1 MLDTP
6 ALERNLRRYQA
17 FAALSFA
24 PIMIPVIVLFWQQNG
39 LDLFEIFLLQAVFA
53 VAIVLL
59 EVPTGLVADRVGKR
73 TSLVWGMAIATLGMV
88 AYALG
93 TSFVTFAIAELLLAL
108 GLSFWSGA
116 GSALL
121 YDTLSALG
129 REDDFRRIEGRTRAI
144 QMVWFAAC
152 NLLGGF
158 IGAYS
163 LRATVWLS
171 CIGPLL
177 GLLLALS
184 LREVR
189 PPQPA
194 SSLRTGVQ
202 AYRELIS
209 QSLRFVLRHRLVR
222 WQIIFLGVLMGSM
235 QWLLWLY
242 QPYME
247 WCGLPVW
254 SFGIAFTIFNLFAA
268 LMSHQADRF
277 DRLLGRTGTIA
288 ALMALQIAPL
298 VLMPF
303 LVGSLSFLFV
313 LGHQAVRGLASPI
326 VSARILRYTYADKR
340 ATVLSISALGGRLF
354 FAITAPLIGRIAEH
368 TSMAGSLLIQA
379 GVLTLV
385 LGALLIA
392 YVRIPAKYFRVK
404 DSVIEHQ

>member
-1 MLDTP
+1 
-6 ALERNLRRYQA
+6 
-17 FAALSFA
+17 
-24 PIMIPVIVLFWQQNG
+24 MI
-39 LDLFEIFLLQAVFA
+39 
-53 VAIVLL
+53 
-59 EVPTGLVADRVGKR
+59 
-73 TSLVWGMAIATLGMV
+73 
-88 AYALG
+88 
-93 TSFVTFAIAELLLAL
+93 
-108 GLSFWSGA
+108 
-116 GSALL
+116 
-121 YDTLSALG
+121 
-129 REDDFRRIEGRTRAI
+129 
-144 QMVWFAAC
+144 WFAAC

-158 IGAYS
+158 IGAHS

-171 CIGPLL
+171 CSGPLL

-184 LREVR
+184 LCEVR
-189 PPQPA
+189 PPEPA
-194 SSLRTGVQ
+194 GSLRAGAQ
-202 AYRELIS
+202 AYRELIA

-222 WQIIFLGVLMGSM
+222 WQIIFLGVLMGSA

-298 VLMPF
+298 VLMPL

-354 FAITAPLIGRIAEH
+354 FAMSAPFIGRLAEH
-368 TSMAGSLLIQA
+368 TSMEGTLLSQA

-392 YVRIPAKYFRVK
+392 YLRIPAKYFRVK
-404 DSVIEHQ
+404 DAVIEHQ